1 MRHYKD
7 LNKRRTVAEQMSTKT
22 MKKINRKQQIIDAAL
37 LLFSDRG
44 FQGTSTSL
52 IAKEAGV
59 SEALI
64 FKYFSNKNKL
74 LVYLIKNGYEKA
86 VEYSRGM
93 LQEKDPLLFIH
104 KTIDLPSHFVKNDPL
119 FWKLQKRLLVELDFA
134 QKQHERFI
142 LPVQGLLKTVFAQ
155 LGYSEPEKET
165 EVILILVDSLWKM
178 QVNKQTKAIGEITAF
193 IKTKYSKKK

>member
-1 MRHYKD
+1 
-7 LNKRRTVAEQMSTKT
+7 

-37 LLFSDRG
+37 YLFAERG
-44 FQGTSTSL
+44 FQGTSTAL
-52 IAKEAGV
+52 IAKEAEV

-64 FKYFSNKNKL
+64 FKYFGNKNKL
-74 LVYLIKNGYEKA
+74 LVYLIKSGYEKA

-93 LQEKDPLLFIH
+93 LQEKDALLFIQ
-104 KTIDLPSHFVKNDPL
+104 KTIELPALFVKDDFL

-142 LPVQGLLKTVFAQ
+142 LPVQGLLKDAFKK
-155 LGYSEPEKET
+155 LGYANPEKET
-165 EVILILVDSLWKM
+165 EVLLMLVDSLWKM
-178 QVNKQTKAIGEITAF
+178 QVTKQTKATNELAAF